1 MITFYFGVPRSGK
14 SLGAVKTCVD
24 ATGLSP
30 SEFAQALKFGGRDH
44 LDKCLKKHGQYAE
57 IYHNIEGFKAFNDI
71 SGDEVKC
78 LLHDWEKEP
87 VIRRLLIID
96 ECHRFLDKPS
106 TELVHFF
113 AYHGHFGFDLI
124 LITQSPF
131 LIPRKLTVL
140 GEMEK
145 TAVRRSFRFGN
156 ELRYSIG
163 AAGEKTG
170 VEIIKNPKQYFQL
183 YKSATLHKAPKR
195 QLTKFALIL
204 GVFFFVAIGA
214 LAFALH
220 SFASRG
226 NPANSNQS
234 PVQKTSSPRE
244 RAGAPTSISNKSYK
258 DMTKREWQLAS
269 IVTIEDN
276 GVISRFVVDGKTL
289 KPLELYLR
297 KGTAVRSGR
306 DYFALLPIKEK
317 ESEETSDGF
326 YNN

>member
-1 MITFYFGVPRSGK
+1 MITYYYGVPRSGK
-14 SLGAVKTCVD
+14 TLGAIKSCVD

-30 SEFAQALKFGGRDH
+30 SEFAQALRFGGKDH
-44 LDKCLKKHGQYAE
+44 LDDCLRKHGQYAE

-78 LLHDWEKEP
+78 LLHDWESEP
-87 VIRRLLIID
+87 VLRRLLIID

-145 TAVRRSFRFGN
+145 TAVRRSFRFAN

-170 VEIIKNPKQYFQL
+170 FEVIKNPKQYFSL

-195 QLTKFALIL
+195 QLTKFALVL
-204 GVFFFVAIGA
+204 GVFVLLAFGA
-214 LAFALH
+214 LGFTIQ
-220 SFASRG
+220 SFASKG
-226 NPANSNQS
+226 NELPRQS
-234 PVQKTSSPRE
+234 ISKTPSPRE
-244 RAGAPTSISNKSYK
+244 RAGAPASSSAQNYQRDT
-258 DMTKREWQLAS
+258 TKEWQLAS
-269 IVTIEDN
+269 VVTIEDN
-276 GVISRFVVDGKTL
+276 GQVSRFIVDGKVL

-297 KGTAVRSGR
+297 EGTAVRSGR
-306 DYFALLPIKEK
+306 DYFALLPINEK
-317 ESEETSDGF
+317 ESEGTSDGF